1 MNISGVTPHRD
12 PRASLGRRL
21 SPRQR
26 SSAVAFWTWKW
37 DAATYEKDAS
47 FAGEPAVRDNRDRLS
62 QEPTAKQ
69 SQERIPAKSSPRRQH
84 PGHLSDAWIFNESQ
98 QHLRVLFTYEGK
110 NPGQTY
116 SEKATLRAAEQG
128 PDIQGKLTQQS
139 LWAPVTSSNRL
150 QLLWMFPDFPKDTP
164 QIFLRLDFTERKSTQ
179 IVKSLEFAIPGSG
192 ALPKRKLNQGG

>member
-1 MNISGVTPHRD
+1 MQPHMKKMPHLLVSLLFVTIAIGCHKSPPENKAKSGFP
-12 PRASLGRRL
+12 
-21 SPRQR
+21 
-26 SSAVAFWTWKW
+26 
-37 DAATYEKDAS
+37 
-47 FAGEPAVRDNRDRLS
+47 
-62 QEPTAKQ
+62 Q
-69 SQERIPAKSSPRRQH
+69 SQVLDDNTRVI
-84 PGHLSDAWIFNESQ
+84 LSDAWIFNESQ
-98 QHLRVLFTYEGK
+98 QHLRVLFTYQGK

-164 QIFLRLDFTERKSTQ
+164 QIFLRLDFTERNSTQ
-179 IVKSLEFAIPGSG
+179 IVKSLEFTIPGSR